1 MEYKTNVVVSCI
13 KTHIFDHLNKVFEL
27 NLQARWNNSLT
38 FLLAN
43 DWHFLKKFREFMC
56 VTFIVEYTFSSNLQG
71 KLLQLTLNDVK
82 RILDL
87 GGLRLKVYLHLVG
100 IRWFKRFPSDWP
112 I

>member
-1 MEYKTNVVVSCI
+1 
-13 KTHIFDHLNKVFEL
+13 
-27 NLQARWNNSLT
+27 
-38 FLLAN
+38 
-43 DWHFLKKFREFMC
+43 MC

-100 IRWFKRFPSDWP
+100 IRWFKRFPSD
-112 I
+112 